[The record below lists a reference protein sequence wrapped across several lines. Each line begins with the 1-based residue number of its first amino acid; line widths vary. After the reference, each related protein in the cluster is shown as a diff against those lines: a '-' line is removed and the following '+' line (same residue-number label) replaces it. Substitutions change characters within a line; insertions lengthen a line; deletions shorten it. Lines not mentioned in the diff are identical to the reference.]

1 MVVTKRKGLSPLEER
16 RGAYRKKPRRDELSC
31 AEACGLEK
39 KNVDNETEWTV
50 VNRRWKGRK
59 GDREERKR

>member
-50 VNRRWKGRK
+50 VNRR
-59 GDREERKR
+59 